1 MAPAAPAAPT
11 APAPPT
17 APAAPAVAAAP
28 TPPAAPTDPVAVQ
41 LLNVLTQICP
51 SATTGGNLEQ
61 LARAAGYRRNRDV
74 YVLRQPTFQISVRMI
89 DPRTCEATAEY
100 PAAAAGA
107 PDAINPTIVALHE
120 WATANG
126 YTLRDPFRNESDL
139 RRDIR
144 SWLGPS
150 SAILLV
156 TEKRLDGT
164 PVLRNRD
171 RSRLTLQ
178 RSPS

>member
-1 MAPAAPAAPT
+1 VAIQLMT
-11 APAPPT
+11 A
-17 APAAPAVAAAP
+17 
-28 TPPAAPTDPVAVQ
+28 
-41 LLNVLTQICP
+41 LTQICS

-61 LARAAGYRRNRDV
+61 LSRAAGYRRNRDV
-74 YVLRQPTFQISVRMI
+74 YLLRQPTFQISLRMV

-100 PAAAAGA
+100 PTAAAGA
-107 PDAINPTIVALHE
+107 PDSISPTIVAVHE
-120 WATANG
+120 WATTNG
-126 YTLRDPFRNESDL
+126 YTLRDPFRNVGTDL

-144 SWLGPS
+144 SWISPT

-156 TEKRLDGT
+156 SEKRPDGT